1 MPDRARWDFLKA
13 NATSTKP
20 TIGELIDQAMI
31 DIETENASLRGV
43 LTKNYARQ
51 ELDQTK
57 LGEVLKLF
65 SDIKFEDSHQ
75 GQDVLGRVY
84 EYFLGEFAKM
94 EGKRGGQYYT
104 AGSVVKLL
112 VEMLE
117 PFKGRVYDPC
127 CGSGGM
133 FVQSERFVEEHGG
146 RLNEISVYGQES
158 NATTWRLA
166 KMNLA
171 IRGIEA
177 NLGPKWA
184 DTFHEDLH
192 KGLMAKYVL
201 ANPPFNDS
209 DWGGEK
215 LKGDGRWKYGVPP
228 AGNANFAW
236 LQHIVHHLAPDGY
249 AGVVL
254 ANGSLSSQQSGEG
267 DIRRAMVEGVEI
279 ADAWLNQHIFA
290 VRANGR
296 APLSVLFAMLKHF
309 KPELIQIARDKQTT
323 GLGHITRQDLAR
335 FQVNLGGADTLSAFD
350 KVIDGASF
358 QTMCESVGID
368 VIWAPVRTP
377 EFKCHVE
384 HAFHDLNQIYW
395 HRLPSGIP
403 HRPHVMAQLNLNPRS
418 KVDRDLKAMSD
429 GLWHAVRKMAFRVN
443 SGIGM
448 APARAWMEGFREHLR
463 PEVDDVTAF
472 DGFLGKVRQCQLS
485 TSGIKLENLR
495 FHHPEITSGL
505 LNDLLRYAKA
515 TRQRRAPM
523 SSGTVM
529 VTVVQEE
536 FCDHIEVWNP
546 RKRKNISLPCTLS
559 EYSRGLTWSEHKS
572 IREFAKKE
580 NLAFCSEDEM
590 LEVSSSLSATYKS
603 QIAELPYREA
613 RKLTR
618 KYQPGHRLVPGSI
631 VEEAWEDPSDTGMG
645 SQGIRHI
652 IPASRRTDARK
663 IAKIS
668 RRGGADATKK
678 AAAAKKRR
686 RQQLLD
692 EKAKPASPPEVSAK
706 TDPKDGGKYSM
717 WGVVEDSAERLAR
730 LAASSEASNVRN

>member
-1 MPDRARWDFLKA
+1 MPRGRKPGTKNAAPKPEKVAAPIETTLWAAADKLRGNMDAAEYKHVALGLIFLKYISDRFEARRRKAEADPEEKGFLNDPEVFRDLCLADNVFFVPDRARWDFLKA

-146 RLNEISVYGQES
+146 GLNEISVYGQES

-171 IRGIEA
+171 IRSIEA

-192 KGLMAKYVL
+192 KGLMAKYIL

-236 LQHIVHHLAPDGY
+236 LQHIIHHLAPDGY

-267 DIRRAMVEGVEI
+267 DIRRSLIEGVEI
-279 ADAWLNQHIFA
+279 AEP
-290 VRANGR
+290 NGTKTLLPGLVDCIV
-296 APLSVLFAMLKHF
+296 ALPGQLFSTT
-309 KPELIQIARDKQTT
+309 QIPVCLWFLTRDKSNGISRDKKLRDRTGEILFIDAR
-323 GLGHITRQDLAR
+323 GLGMMVSRTLKELTDQDIAK
-335 FQVNLGGADTLSAFD
+335 VADTY
-350 KVIDGASF
+350 
-358 QTMCESVGID
+358 
-368 VIWAPVRTP
+368 
-377 EFKCHVE
+377 
-384 HAFHDLNQIYW
+384 HAW
-395 HRLPSGIP
+395 R
-403 HRPHVMAQLNLNPRS
+403 
-418 KVDRDLKAMSD
+418 
-429 GLWHAVRKMAFRVN
+429 
-443 SGIGM
+443 
-448 APARAWMEGFREHLR
+448 
-463 PEVDDVTAF
+463 EVD
-472 DGFLGKVRQCQLS
+472 G
-485 TSGIKLENLR
+485 
-495 FHHPEITSGL
+495 
-505 LNDLLRYAKA
+505 RYADVPGFARTA
-515 TRQRRAPM
+515 TVKEIADHGYVLTPGRYV
-523 SSGTVM
+523 GTM
-529 VTVVQEE
+529 
-536 FCDHIEVWNP
+536 EVDADGEP
-546 RKRKNISLPCTLS
+546 
-559 EYSRGLTWSEHKS
+559 
-572 IREFAKKE
+572 F
-580 NLAFCSEDEM
+580 
-590 LEVSSSLSATYKS
+590 
-603 QIAELPYREA
+603 EA
-613 RKLTR
+613 RMIRLT
-618 KYQPGHRLVPGSI
+618 
-631 VEEAWEDPSDTGMG
+631 EALHMQMAEGT
-645 SQGIRHI
+645 
-652 IPASRRTDARK
+652 A
-663 IAKIS
+663 
-668 RRGGADATKK
+668 
-678 AAAAKKRR
+678 
-686 RQQLLD
+686 LD
-692 EKAKPASPPEVSAK
+692 ERIRKALA
-706 TDPKDGGKYSM
+706 
-717 WGVVEDSAERLAR
+717 GVGYGW
-730 LAASSEASNVRN
+730 

>member
-1 MPDRARWDFLKA
+1 MPRGRKPGTKNAAPTSEKVSAPIETTLWAAADKLRGNMDAAEYKHVALGLIFLKYISDRFEARRRKADADPEEKGFLDDPEIFRDLCLADNVFFVPDRARWDFLKA
-13 NATSTKP
+13 HATSTKP

-31 DIETENASLRGV
+31 DIETENVSLRGV

-146 RLNEISVYGQES
+146 GLNEISVYGQES
-158 NATTWRLA
+158 NPTTWRLA

-236 LQHIVHHLAPDGY
+236 LQHIIHHLAPDGY

-267 DIRRAMVEGVEI
+267 DIRRAMIEGVE
-279 ADAWLNQHIFA
+279 FSET
-290 VRANGR
+290 NGTKT
-296 APLSVLFAMLKHF
+296 VLPGLVDCIVSLPGQLFSTT
-309 KPELIQIARDKQTT
+309 QIPVCLWFLTRDKSNGLSRDKKLRDRT
-323 GLGHITRQDLAR
+323 GEILFIDARRLGTMISRTLKEFTDEDISNIAATYHAWREI
-335 FQVNLGGADTLSAFD
+335 GGRYKDIPGFAKTAKLKEIEAQGFVLTPGRYVGTSETDAEDEPFDT
-350 KVIDGASF
+350 
-358 QTMCESVGID
+358 
-368 VIWAPVRTP
+368 
-377 EFKCHVE
+377 
-384 HAFHDLNQIYW
+384 
-395 HRLPSGIP
+395 
-403 HRPHVMAQLNLNPRS
+403 
-418 KVDRDLKAMSD
+418 
-429 GLWHAVRKMAFRVN
+429 KMARLTN
-443 SGIGM
+443 
-448 APARAWMEGFREHLR
+448 ALR
-463 PEVDDVTAF
+463 D
-472 DGFLGKVRQCQLS
+472 
-485 TSGIKLENLR
+485 
-495 FHHPEITSGL
+495 H
-505 LNDLLRYAKA
+505 
-515 TRQRRAPM
+515 
-523 SSGTVM
+523 M
-529 VTVVQEE
+529 V
-536 FCDHIEVWNP
+536 
-546 RKRKNISLPCTLS
+546 
-559 EYSRGLTWSEHKS
+559 
-572 IREFAKKE
+572 
-580 NLAFCSEDEM
+580 
-590 LEVSSSLSATYKS
+590 
-603 QIAELPYREA
+603 
-613 RKLTR
+613 
-618 KYQPGHRLVPGSI
+618 
-631 VEEAWEDPSDTGMG
+631 
-645 SQGIRHI
+645 QG
-652 IPASRRTDARK
+652 
-663 IAKIS
+663 
-668 RRGGADATKK
+668 
-678 AAAAKKRR
+678 AA
-686 RQQLLD
+686 LD
-692 EKAKPASPPEVSAK
+692 ENIRKALSRV
-706 TDPKDGGKYSM
+706 GYG
-717 WGVVEDSAERLAR
+717 W
-730 LAASSEASNVRN
+730 